1 MKSFYLCIFAILLS
15 IISCKTISEKMLDFA
30 KCAKNQIGKPYVT
43 YDSRG
48 PKSFS
53 NSGLV
58 WYCRKEAGLSVSST
72 IYISWKIVKEPLL
85 RSHVFGIVRET
96 DTSVSGDCLGIII
109 ISINPTIIVTG
120 NEEKKVLVSQT
131 FNPDPKYKRIEYIY
145 IDFYKK

>member
-15 IISCKTISEKMLDFA
+15 IISCKTIPEKMLDFT

-58 WYCRKEAGLSVSST
+58 QYCRKEAGLSVSST
-72 IYISWKIVKEPLL
+72 IYISWKIVKEPIVG
-85 RSHVFGIVRET
+85 SHVFGIMS
-96 DTSVSGDCLGIII
+96 DTESSVSGDCLGIIV
-109 ISINPTIIVTG
+109 SVNPTIIVTG
-120 NEEKKVLVSQT
+120 DEEKKVLVSKK
-131 FNPDPKYKRIEYIY
+131 FNPDPKYKRNEYIY
-145 IDFYKK
+145 IDFQKK